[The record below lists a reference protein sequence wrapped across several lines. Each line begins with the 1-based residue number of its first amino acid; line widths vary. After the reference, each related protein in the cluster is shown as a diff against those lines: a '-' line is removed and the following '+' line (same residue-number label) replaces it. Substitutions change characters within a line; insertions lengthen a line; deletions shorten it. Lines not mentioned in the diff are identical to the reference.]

1 VYFPWEQLGPG
12 WTSTVAVRTSANF
25 STVLPS
31 LRRALAQVDPRL
43 TIWDAYSFDD
53 RLGTELATPRLS
65 SFLLGAFA
73 LVALLLAA
81 IGLYG
86 VMAFTVR
93 EETREIGLRM
103 ALGAGPERVRRA
115 VLSRALSVIAVGG
128 AAGLVGALAS
138 SRVLAGLLFQVQP
151 ADPVALGAACL
162 LLGLVALA
170 AAYLPARRATR
181 VDPAIAL
188 RSE

>member
-1 VYFPWEQLGPG
+1 M
-12 WTSTVAVRTSANF
+12 S
-25 STVLPS
+25 
-31 LRRALAQVDPRL
+31 QVDPRL

-53 RLGTELATPRLS
+53 LLGTELATPRLG

-103 ALGAGPERVRRA
+103 ALGAAPEQVRRD
-115 VLSRALSVIAVGG
+115 VLSRGFSVVAVGG
-128 AAGLVGALAS
+128 AVGLGGALAS
-138 SRVLAGLLFQVQP
+138 SQVLAGLLFQVYP
-151 ADPVALGAACL
+151 ADPVSLGAACV

-170 AAYLPARRATR
+170 AMYLPARRATR

>member
-1 VYFPWEQLGPG
+1 MSQYSLGYPTVIVRTTLPFRATAPLLRAAVRETDPTLPVFDLMTMDDGIGRSLGP
-12 WTSTVAVRTSANF
+12 
-25 STVLPS
+25 
-31 LRRALAQVDPRL
+31 
-43 TIWDAYSFDD
+43 
-53 RLGTELATPRLS
+53 
-65 SFLLGAFA
+65 FA
-73 LVALLLAA
+73 
-81 IGLYG
+81 
-86 VMAFTVR
+86 VR

-103 ALGAGPERVRRA
+103 ALGAGPERIRRD
-115 VLSRALSVIAVGG
+115 VLSRALSVIALGG
-128 AAGLVGALAS
+128 AVGLLGALAS

-188 RSE
+188 SE

>member
-1 VYFPWEQLGPG
+1 VYFPWEQFGPG
-12 WTSTVAVRTSANF
+12 WTATVAVRTSANF
-25 STVLPS
+25 STVLPL

-43 TIWDAYSFDD
+43 TIWDAHSFDD
-53 RLGTELATPRLS
+53 LLGTELATPRLS
-65 SFLLGAFA
+65 SFLLGVFA

-103 ALGAGPERVRRA
+103 ALGAGPERVRRD
-115 VLSRALSVIAVGG
+115 VLSRALRVIALGA
-128 AAGLVGALAS
+128 AAGLIGALAS
-138 SRVLAGLLFQVQP
+138 SRVLAGLLFQVRP

-162 LLGLVALA
+162 LLGIVAFA
-170 AAYLPARRATR
+170 AAYLPARRATH

>member
-1 VYFPWEQLGPG
+1 MDRDGSRTDERKLLDRASLAEACARASGSAAHHLGC
-12 WTSTVAVRTSANF
+12 AV
-25 STVLPS
+25 
-31 LRRALAQVDPRL
+31 
-43 TIWDAYSFDD
+43 FDD
-53 RLGTELATPRLS
+53 LLATELATPRLS
-65 SFLLGAFA
+65 SFLLGVFA

-103 ALGAGPERVRRA
+103 ALGAGPEQVRRD
-115 VLSRALSVIAVGG
+115 VLRRALSVIAIGG
-128 AAGLVGALAS
+128 AAGLLGALVS
-138 SRVLAGLLFQVQP
+138 SRFLAGLLFQVQP

-170 AAYLPARRATR
+170 AAYVPARRATH

>member
-1 VYFPWEQLGPG
+1 L
-12 WTSTVAVRTSANF
+12 
-25 STVLPS
+25 
-31 LRRALAQVDPRL
+31 
-43 TIWDAYSFDD
+43 DD
-53 RLGTELATPRLS
+53 LLGTELATPRLS

-103 ALGAGPERVRRA
+103 ALGAGPERVRRD
-115 VLSRALSVIAVGG
+115 VLSRALSVIALGG
-128 AAGLVGALAS
+128 AAGLIGSLAS

>member
-1 VYFPWEQLGPG
+1 L
-12 WTSTVAVRTSANF
+12 
-25 STVLPS
+25 
-31 LRRALAQVDPRL
+31 
-43 TIWDAYSFDD
+43 
-53 RLGTELATPRLS
+53 LGTQLATPRLS

-103 ALGAGPERVRRA
+103 ALGAGPEQVRRD
-115 VLSRALSVIAVGG
+115 VLRRALSVITLGGGVG
-128 AAGLVGALAS
+128 LIGALAS
-138 SRVLAGLLFQVQP
+138 SRVLVGQLFQVQP
-151 ADPVALGAACL
+151 ADPVSLAAACL
-162 LLGLVALA
+162 LLGLVAVA

>member
-1 VYFPWEQLGPG
+1 
-12 WTSTVAVRTSANF
+12 VRTSADF

-31 LRRALAQVDPRL
+31 LRRALAQVDPQL
-43 TIWDAYSFDD
+43 TIWDAHSFDD
-53 RLGTELATPRLS
+53 LLGAELATPRLS
-65 SFLLGAFA
+65 GFLLGAFA

-93 EETREIGLRM
+93 DESREIGVRM
-103 ALGAGPERVRRA
+103 ALGAGPEQVRRN
-115 VLSRALSVIAVGG
+115 VLGRALSVVALGG
-128 AAGLVGALAS
+128 VAGLLGALAS

-151 ADPVALGAACL
+151 VDPVSLGAACL
-162 LLGLVALA
+162 LLGLVALG
-170 AAYLPARRATR
+170 AAYFPARRATR

>member
-1 VYFPWEQLGPG
+1 VVDARHDALTPV
-12 WTSTVAVRTSANF
+12 TSSRRTRSHA
-25 STVLPS
+25 SSVLPS
-31 LRRALAQVDPRL
+31 LRRALLRVDPYL
-43 TIWDAYSFDD
+43 TIWDAHSFDD
-53 RLGTELATPRLS
+53 LLGTELATPRLS

-73 LVALLLAA
+73 LVALLLASL
-81 IGLYG
+81 GLYG
-86 VMAFTVR
+86 VIAFTVR

-103 ALGAGPERVRRA
+103 ALGAGPEQVRRD
-115 VLSRALSVIAVGG
+115 VLSRALSVIALGG

-138 SRVLAGLLFQVQP
+138 SRVLAGLLFEVQP

-162 LLGLVALA
+162 LLCIVALA